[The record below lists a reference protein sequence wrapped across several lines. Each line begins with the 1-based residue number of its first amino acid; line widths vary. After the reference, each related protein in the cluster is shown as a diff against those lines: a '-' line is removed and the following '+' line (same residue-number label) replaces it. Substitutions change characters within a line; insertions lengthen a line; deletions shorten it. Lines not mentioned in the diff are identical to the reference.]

1 MSLQFC
7 GVTFPRNS
15 VHEKYYNR
23 FIFRRVIQNI
33 KGGVFETV
41 YGPNNVTEL
50 LQKNGSVNLMN
61 LLRYENSLWQC

>member
-1 MSLQFC
+1 VSLQFC

-41 YGPNNVTEL
+41 CGPNNVTEL
-50 LQKNGSVNLMN
+50 LQKMD
-61 LLRYENSLWQC
+61 Q